1 MTAAAAS
8 EILLGGACAM
18 SPRPG
23 AVKGAAGRASGRSGA
38 GPASA
43 RAQIVG
49 WREWVALPE
58 LGVRRIKAKLD
69 TGARSSALH
78 AFNVRPLQRDGKDL
92 VQFDVH
98 PLQRNDEVCK
108 SCVAEAVD
116 YRWITNSGGGR
127 EKRFVIVTLLQ
138 MGGDSWPI
146 EVTLTDRDQMG
157 FRMLI
162 GRTAM
167 EHRLVV
173 DPTASYRLGKPA
185 RTKGAET
192 SRPTSGAGSRRF
204 GEEE

>member
-1 MTAAAAS
+1 M
-8 EILLGGACAM
+8 
-18 SPRPG
+18 
-23 AVKGAAGRASGRSGA
+23 
-38 GPASA
+38 
-43 RAQIVG
+43 G

-98 PLQRNDEVCK
+98 PLQRNDEDFK
-108 SCVAEAVD
+108 TCVAEAVD

-127 EKRFVIVTLLQ
+127 EKRFVVVTALQ

-167 EHRLVV
+167 ERRLVI

-185 RTKGAET
+185 KTKGAKM
-192 SRPTSGAGSRRF
+192 SRAALGAGSRRF

>member
-1 MTAAAAS
+1 
-8 EILLGGACAM
+8 M

-23 AVKGAAGRASGRSGA
+23 AAKRAAGRASGKASRSPA
-38 GPASA
+38 KARRPSAAPGP
-43 RAQIVG
+43 RKQVVG

-58 LGVRRIKAKLD
+58 LAVRRIKAKLD

-78 AFNVRPLQRDGKDL
+78 AFNVKPLQRDGKYL
-92 VQFDVH
+92 VEFDVH
-98 PLQRNDEVCK
+98 PLQRNDEVIRT
-108 SCVAEAVD
+108 CVAEAVD

-127 EKRFVIVTLLQ
+127 EKRFVIVTALQ
-138 MGGDSWPI
+138 MGGDTWPI

-167 EHRLVV
+167 ERRLVI
-173 DPTASYRLGKPA
+173 DPTASYRLGKPGKA
-185 RTKGAET
+185 EGAN
-192 SRPTSGAGSRRF
+192 RAPPVAMPAHRQF

>member
-1 MTAAAAS
+1 M
-8 EILLGGACAM
+8 
-18 SPRPG
+18 RPG
-23 AVKGAAGRASGRSGA
+23 AGKEAVGRAA
-38 GPASA
+38 A
-43 RAQIVG
+43 RTQVVG

-78 AFNVRPLQRDGKDL
+78 AFNVRPLLRDGQDL

-98 PLQRNDEVCK
+98 PLQRNDEVIK
-108 SCVAEAVD
+108 TCVAEAVD

-127 EKRFVIVTLLQ
+127 EKRFVVVTALQ

-173 DPTASYRLGKPA
+173 DPTVSYRLGKPA
-185 RTKGAET
+185 KSKGAKT
-192 SRPTSGAGSRRF
+192 SRAAAASRRL